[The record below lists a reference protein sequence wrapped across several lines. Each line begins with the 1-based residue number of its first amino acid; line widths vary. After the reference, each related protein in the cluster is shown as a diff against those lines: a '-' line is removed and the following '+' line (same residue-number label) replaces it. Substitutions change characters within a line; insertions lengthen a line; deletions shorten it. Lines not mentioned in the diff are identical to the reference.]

1 MVKNLQLEINSDCS
15 YLIIIFK
22 DWQDDAKFE
31 KALDALVAALNA
43 DRGEERVV
51 SYL

>member
-1 MVKNLQLEINSDCS
+1 MKVYSSPSDY
-15 YLIIIFK
+15 YLIGDFK

-31 KALDALVAALNA
+31 KALDTLVARLPAA
-43 DRGEERVV
+43 MTEREEERVV